1 MGRCERSR
9 TNSLLVDVRVGG
21 PSAAHI
27 SPLISPI
34 SPHISL
40 LVDVRVGG
48 PSAAQHEELDLVD
61 GVAVLGESGGAVGQ
75 LHHGVEACSEEDRR
89 PSVAEQQLWRCV
101 TQGRDRSRWRA

>member
-9 TNSLLVDVRVGG
+9 TSLLVHVRGRTTKCR
-21 PSAAHI
+21 PYLPI
-27 SPLISPI
+27 SPPYL
-34 SPHISL
+34 PHISL

-75 LHHGVEACSEEDRR
+75 LHDGVEACREEDRR
-89 PSVAEQQLWRCV
+89 ASVAEQQQLWRCI